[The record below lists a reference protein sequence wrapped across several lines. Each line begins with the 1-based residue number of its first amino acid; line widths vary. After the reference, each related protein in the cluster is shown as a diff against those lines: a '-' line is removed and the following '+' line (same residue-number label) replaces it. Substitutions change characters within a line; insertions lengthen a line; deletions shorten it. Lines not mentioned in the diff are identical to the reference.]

1 MRHDASEYTE
11 YVSCDYATVT
21 SPVSFHWSDL
31 STPERTGRKLNNR
44 VHLFR
49 TSSAP
54 DFSLASSHV
63 KFFIFVVCDRKFP
76 PKCGTGHM
84 VLFKFIFAFCNQTDA
99 LIHYNVHLALLKF
112 VPKSKEVIVRNNSNV
127 ILQIKFRMFDP
138 LKLALK
144 SVVGIEC
151 TSV

>member
-1 MRHDASEYTE
+1 MRNDASKYTE
-11 YVSCDYATVT
+11 YVARDYATVT
-21 SPVSFHWSDL
+21 SPASFHRSDL

-44 VHLFR
+44 VQLLL
-49 TSSAP
+49 TSAP

-63 KFFIFVVCDRKFP
+63 KFFIFVACDRKFP
-76 PKCGTGHM
+76 SKCGTGHM

-99 LIHYNVHLALLKF
+99 FIHYNVHLALLKF
-112 VPKSKEVIVRNNSNV
+112 VPKSIEVIARNNSNV

-144 SVVGIEC
+144 SVVDIEC
-151 TSV
+151 TGV